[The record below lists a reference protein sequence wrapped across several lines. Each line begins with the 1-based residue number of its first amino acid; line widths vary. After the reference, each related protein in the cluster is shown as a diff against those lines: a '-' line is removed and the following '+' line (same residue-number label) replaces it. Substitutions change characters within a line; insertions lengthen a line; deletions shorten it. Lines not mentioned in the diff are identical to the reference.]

1 VVRIIF
7 SVLIFFF
14 HYFDLF
20 QVKVQLL
27 FKCGGGLHLVVD
39 IGLLVVI
46 YRYESGFDCNL
57 LKIVLMIMVLVY
69 VHIARRSHFC

>member
-1 VVRIIF
+1 
-7 SVLIFFF
+7 
-14 HYFDLF
+14 
-20 QVKVQLL
+20 VQLL

-46 YRYESGFDCNL
+46 YWYEIGFDCNL
-57 LKIVLMIMVLVY
+57 LKIVLMIVVLVY